1 MRYLGANV
9 SINDGV
15 EMAQKVRINCI
26 QIMPSDPIKWIS
38 KEIPEDLV
46 NQLSEQLNNSDIKKV
61 LIHGIYLINLARK
74 DKQLFHLSKLSLVV
88 YLNFAQK
95 LQEKLN
101 KDIEIL
107 GVTFH
112 PGSAIDLTPEEGL
125 KRISYGLNW
134 IIETANGNIPVLL
147 ESSAGAGNIMGDTFE
162 ELAKM
167 RDGVTKKERVGYV
180 LDTQHTFVS
189 GYDWVNNLSGV
200 VGDIEKILGIQNLKC
215 FHLNDSA
222 TEMGSHKDRHANLG
236 EGSIG
241 KKGIIKIVNNP
252 KLKDI
257 PFILETPALGD
268 FEGMKKECDTLKS
281 YVGNNLSV

>member
-1 MRYLGANV
+1 MRYLGAHV
-9 SINDGV
+9 SINNGV
-15 EMAQKVRINCI
+15 DMAQSAGINSI
-26 QIMPSDPIKWIS
+26 QIMPSAPIRWIS
-38 KEIPEDLV
+38 KEIPDDLV
-46 NQLSEQLNNSDIKKV
+46 SSLAEQLNNSDIKKV

-74 DKQLFHLSKLSLVV
+74 DKQMFHLSKLSLVI
-88 YLNFAQK
+88 YLNFAAK
-95 LQEKLN
+95 LQEKVN
-101 KDIEIL
+101 KDIEVL

-125 KRISYGLNW
+125 ARISYGLNW
-134 IIETANGNIPVLL
+134 IIDNSNGEIPILL

-162 ELAKM
+162 ELASM
-167 RDGVTKKERVGYV
+167 RSGVVKKDRVGYV
-180 LDTQHTFVS
+180 IDTQHTFVS
-189 GYDWVNNLSGV
+189 GYDWVNNLEGV
-200 VGDIEKILGIQNLKC
+200 VSEVDKILGISNVKC

-241 KKGIIKIVNNP
+241 KEGIKKIVNNP

-268 FEGMKKECDTLKS
+268 LDGIKKEFDTLKS
-281 YVGNNLSV
+281 YII